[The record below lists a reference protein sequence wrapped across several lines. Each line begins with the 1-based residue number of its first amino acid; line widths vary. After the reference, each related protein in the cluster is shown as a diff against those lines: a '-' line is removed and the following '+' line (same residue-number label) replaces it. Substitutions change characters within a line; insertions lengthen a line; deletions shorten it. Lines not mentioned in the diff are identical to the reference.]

1 MRKIVLFSVT
11 AVTMFMLALGAYAV
25 SVDAGT
31 VANGVPPSPWE
42 VANGVPPSP
51 WEAA

>member
-1 MRKIVLFSVT
+1 MRKIILFSVT
-11 AVTMFMLALGAYAV
+11 AVTMVMLALGAYAV

-31 VANGVPPSPWE
+31 VANIAP
-42 VANGVPPSP
+42 PPSP